1 MIPNEWEPYHRED
14 GELVGYLVAHDETSV
29 VPVNLVGHHLG
40 DPMDRYSAEQL
51 LEEAGL
57 SYLAEPW
64 WLRHDDGTEQK
75 VVIIEID
82 ADQVVVANADF
93 ALVVGRPQDMIGD
106 RITLT
111 VPTDRLRP
119 A

>member
-1 MIPNEWEPYHRED
+1 VIPTEWEPYHRED
-14 GELVGYLVAHDETSV
+14 GELVGYLVVVDETRV
-29 VPVNLVGHHLG
+29 TPVNLVGHPIG
-40 DPMDRYSAEQL
+40 EAMDRFAAEQL
-51 LEEAGL
+51 LEDAGL

-64 WLRHDDGTEQK
+64 WLRHDDGTEQR

-82 ADQVVVANADF
+82 ADHVVLADAAF
-93 ALVVGRPQDMIGD
+93 ALVMGRPRDMVGD
-106 RITLT
+106 QITLS

>member
-1 MIPNEWEPYHRED
+1 LIPTNWEPYHRED
-14 GELVGYLVAHDETSV
+14 GELVGYLVVADETHI
-29 VPVNLVGHHLG
+29 VPMNLVGHPIG
-40 DPMDRYSAEQL
+40 DPMDRFAAEQL

-64 WLRHDDGTEQK
+64 ILRHDDGTEQR
-75 VVIIEID
+75 VVIVEID
-82 ADQVVVANADF
+82 ADQVVVTDADF
-93 ALVVGRPQDMIGD
+93 ALVVGRPRDVVAQPT
-106 RITLT
+106 TLT

>member
-14 GELVGYLVAHDETSV
+14 GELVGYLVVVDETRV
-29 VPVNLVGHHLG
+29 TPVNLVGHPIG
-40 DPMDRYSAEQL
+40 EPMDRFTAEQL
-51 LEEAGL
+51 LEDVGL
-57 SYLAEPW
+57 SYLAESW
-64 WLRHDDGTEQK
+64 WLRNDDGSERR

-82 ADQVVVANADF
+82 ADRVTVGDADF
-93 ALVVGRPQDMIGD
+93 ALVMGRPRDMVGD
-106 RITLT
+106 QISLT